1 METFLLVIKQLQIE
15 SLEYPFALL
24 LLGILP
30 LYGVYVYRHT
40 DLTSRRLIL
49 PSLQYKDS
57 KALLEPH
64 KKQNPTFRFQFL
76 KRSKRF
82 WAAVI
87 SLLLFSIA
95 YTCLTI
101 AIAKPFGGAT
111 NETRTEGIDI
121 YFTLDMSA
129 SMKAYDFSLD
139 EMQARYRLNVE
150 TPNRFAQARETILEF
165 IDSRAKRCH
174 DHAQAIARCDRIGI
188 TLFGMQAFIDVP
200 LTINYDIL
208 ADHLKK
214 RRIDDIDATQS
225 AIGDGILRA
234 AASLRHSSSQSKS
247 IILLT
252 DGDRKGG
259 RVSIS
264 QAVAAAKLYDI
275 KVFPILIGNSNKAVI
290 AQTNHGGYVSFH
302 EAEFPVNFELL
313 QDIAEQTGG
322 HAYKVSNDHT
332 LAMQL
337 NDILDKLEPN
347 ISKEMRRDNQI
358 NLSQHFIALAFLFAA
373 MAYSVYITLVRHY
386 P

>member
-1 METFLLVIKQLQIE
+1 MENLLLIIKQIQIE
-15 SLEYPFALL
+15 SLEYPFMLL
-24 LLGILP
+24 LIGILP
-30 LYGVYVYRHT
+30 VYVFYIYKHT
-40 DLTSRRLIL
+40 DLTFRKLML
-49 PSLQYKDS
+49 PSLQYKD
-57 KALLEPH
+57 AQDFLTLTP
-64 KKQNPTFRFQFL
+64 KQKPTFRFSFL
-76 KRSKRF
+76 KHSRRF

-87 SLLLFSIA
+87 SLVLFSAA
-95 YTCLTI
+95 YICLTI
-101 AIAKPFGGAT
+101 AVAKPYGGT
-111 NETRTEGIDI
+111 IHETRTEGIDI

-129 SMKAYDFSLD
+129 SMKAYDFTLA
-139 EMQARYRLNVE
+139 EMQDRYQRDIY
-150 TPNRFAQARETILEF
+150 TPNRFDQARETILNF
-165 IDSRAKRCH
+165 IDDRANRCH

-188 TLFGMQAFIDVP
+188 TMFGMQAFIDVP

-234 AASLRHSSSQSKS
+234 VASLRHSSSQSKS

-259 RVSIS
+259 RVSVS
-264 QAVAAAKLYDI
+264 QAVAAAKQYGI
-275 KVFPILIGNSNKAVI
+275 QIFPILIGNHNKAVL
-290 AQTNHGGYVSFH
+290 AQPNPGGYLTFH

-313 QDIAEQTGG
+313 TEIAKQTNGQ
-322 HAYKVSNDHT
+322 AYKVSHDQT

-347 ISKEMRRDNQI
+347 ISKEMRRENQLD
-358 NLSQHFIALAFLFAA
+358 LSVHFIALAFIFVT
-373 MAYSVYITLVRHY
+373 MAYGVYITLVRHY